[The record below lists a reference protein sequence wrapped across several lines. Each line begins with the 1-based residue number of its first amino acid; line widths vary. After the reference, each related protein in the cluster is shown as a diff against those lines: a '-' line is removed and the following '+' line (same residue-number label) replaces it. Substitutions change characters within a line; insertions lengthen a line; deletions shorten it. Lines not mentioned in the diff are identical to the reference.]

1 MKNLEQLENILALI
15 ELTKEEI
22 SQLRIHRQSLEGKKE
37 KEVKVVIL
45 LKKENLKLLRE
56 IAVEYLP

>member
-22 SQLRIHRQSLEGKKE
+22 SQLRILRQSLEGKKE
-37 KEVKVVIL
+37 EEIKKVIL

-56 IAVEYLP
+56 LAVEYLP